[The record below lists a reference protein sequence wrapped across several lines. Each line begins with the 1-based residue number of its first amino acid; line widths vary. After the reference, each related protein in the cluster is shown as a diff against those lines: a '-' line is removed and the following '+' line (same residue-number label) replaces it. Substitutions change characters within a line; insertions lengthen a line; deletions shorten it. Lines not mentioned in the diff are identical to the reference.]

1 MTAKSGIKDL
11 GIPMKLP
18 IFVNRFV
25 CEIDAYDTRYSDAER
40 DSPGKDNQSRVEA
53 KEIKPKKVCRV
64 HTRAQPDAQRCNNR
78 TAPAYN

>member
-1 MTAKSGIKDL
+1 
-11 GIPMKLP
+11 MKLP
-18 IFVNRFV
+18 ILQTGFLQNTMRMTPD
-25 CEIDAYDTRYSDAER
+25 IQMLKGIH
-40 DSPGKDNQSRVEA
+40 PGKDNQSRVEA